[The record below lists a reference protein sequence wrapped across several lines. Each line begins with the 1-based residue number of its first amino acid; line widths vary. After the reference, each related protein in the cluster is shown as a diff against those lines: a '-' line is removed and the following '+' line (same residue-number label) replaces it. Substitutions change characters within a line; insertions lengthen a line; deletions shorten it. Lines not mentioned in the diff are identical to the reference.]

1 MRWWK
6 IVGLAGLIG
15 GVAVGVT
22 LGARQVQRSRRE
34 YVDGDIRDLH
44 ERLHAR
50 FAQVAPLDDETATV
64 SA

>member
-1 MRWWK
+1 M
-6 IVGLAGLIG
+6 GLAGLIG

-22 LGARQVQRSRRE
+22 LGARQVQRSHRE
-34 YVDGDIRDLH
+34 YVDGDIRDLS

-50 FAQVAPLDDETATV
+50 FAEVAPLDDEAATV

>member
-1 MRWWK
+1 M
-6 IVGLAGLIG
+6 GLAGLIG

-34 YVDGDIRDLH
+34 FVDGDIHELS
-44 ERLHAR
+44 ERLRAR
-50 FAQVAPLDDETATV
+50 FAEVAPLDGEHESV

>member
-1 MRWWK
+1 M
-6 IVGLAGLIG
+6 GLAGLIG

-34 YVDGDIRDLH
+34 YVDGDILELR

-50 FAQVAPLDDETATV
+50 FAQVAPLDDEPRTK

>member
-1 MRWWK
+1 M
-6 IVGLAGLIG
+6 GLAGLIG

-34 YVDGDIRDLH
+34 FVDGDIHELR

-50 FAQVAPLDDETATV
+50 FAEVAPLDGEPSGQQSV
-64 SA
+64 SV